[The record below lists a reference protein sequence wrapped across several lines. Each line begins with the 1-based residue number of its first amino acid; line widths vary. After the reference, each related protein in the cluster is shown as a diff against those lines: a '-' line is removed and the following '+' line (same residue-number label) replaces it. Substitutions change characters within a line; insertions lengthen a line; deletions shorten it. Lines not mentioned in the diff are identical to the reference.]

1 MAPFATIAST
11 STIHQFIQRKMRGRG
26 VLREEKGITL
36 VILNENVCDITI
48 IKSLENL
55 GLLIDGV
62 SETIKRKIG

>member
-11 STIHQFIQRKMRGRG
+11 STIHRFIQRKMRGRG

-36 VILNENVCDITI
+36 VILNKNVCDITI

>member
-1 MAPFATIAST
+1 
-11 STIHQFIQRKMRGRG
+11 MRGRG

-36 VILNENVCDITI
+36 VILNKNVCDITI